1 MASSSA
7 FEAIFFLGQERSAK
21 SRHPRQVGDGSLLC
35 TRNPSRESCL
45 SLSALQQPFNVHT
58 VLLGETR
65 YLVMLE
71 RHRGF
76 NVINREAAVSRDVL
90 DALAHRTFELAP
102 VRDLIAFWSG
112 AFSLKIGSAS
122 GSHFLC

>member
-7 FEAIFFLGQERSAK
+7 FEAIFFWDKKDQQRAATGGRSVTALY
-21 SRHPRQVGDGSLLC
+21 SVRVTL
-35 TRNPSRESCL
+35 SRESCL

-76 NVINREAAVSRDVL
+76 NVINREAAGSGNVL
-90 DALAHRTFELAP
+90 DALAHRAFELAP

-112 AFSLKIGSAS
+112 AFGLK
-122 GSHFLC
+122 

>member
-7 FEAIFFLGQERSAK
+7 FEAIFFGQERSAK
-21 SRHPRQVGDGSLLC
+21 RRHRRQVGDGSLLC

-76 NVINREAAVSRDVL
+76 NVINREAAGSRNVL
-90 DALAHRTFELAP
+90 DALAHRAFELAP
-102 VRDLIAFWSG
+102 VRDPIAFWSG
-112 AFSLKIGSAS
+112 AFGLK
-122 GSHFLC
+122 